1 MRLSG
6 NKIKEAILDSDLEIR
21 QRAISFFAKSYSS
34 DGSVMPL
41 IIKAVET
48 FGRQDAYHLLGL
60 SRNLPQTEET
70 IAWIIDELNNEQSDQ
85 HENYTYNLTMVLVE
99 ADPALLLL
107 KESDI
112 LESLHFLPA
121 LRAPFSERLQM
132 LSWDEATCWQK
143 LEDFCEEGKDKQYA
157 NEINLGYG
165 NRIVQALARYGD
177 ECEEKVHFL
186 LKQRIDDFRHSPMKW
201 MEPLIVRLAG
211 EAHLDSTVPLIVAKL
226 AEDDDLLS
234 EACAKSLTQIGTSAV
249 LEAVAEA
256 YPNAPRHFR
265 LYATEPLEHIH
276 TDLAVEKCLHLLRQE
291 KDQGIRVDL
300 AHALLAQFAQEGIEE
315 VRTLLV
321 GRELDF
327 ESRGLRNYL
336 VETCTIMG
344 ERFPEY
350 EEWLATEKAEKE
362 EHWRRVKEL
371 DGDPK
376 GLLLFALEKLAG
388 MKATDIPKATSSVS
402 VASHQSLAPKSEGKQ
417 KVGRNDPCHCGSG
430 KKFKKCCL
438 KKEDGANP
446 EINLQV

>member
-1 MRLSG
+1 MRLSE

-417 KVGRNDPCHCGSG
+417 KVERNDPCHCGSG